1 MRYIYFFLFIVAITS
16 CSKKFQEINSF
27 GSGKSF
33 SKPLQQ
39 NQEKVFLN
47 NENTK
52 ETLGK
57 FQEQTQNLDNT
68 INNNKLSI
76 HKKKKSA
83 VFKLLNKP
91 KKSYLKT
98 TIKNHLNELKSSKFG
113 FVIKKKYPLYTN
125 ILFILGYLSFI
136 VALLVLF
143 QNGFSD
149 AISTLTY
156 GGHGDI
162 VEFLAWTVL
171 GFLQFLFGNWM
182 KRLVNNDALGKG
194 SVAILHLILTFIFG
208 GVAIILG
215 MV

>member
-1 MRYIYFFLFIVAITS
+1 MRKIYFFLFIVAITS
-16 CSKKFQEINSF
+16 CSEKFQEINSF
-27 GSGKSF
+27 GGGKSL
-33 SKPLQQ
+33 SKPLQE
-39 NQEKVFLN
+39 NHEKEFLN

-52 ETLGK
+52 ETIGE
-57 FQEQTQNLDNT
+57 FQEQTQNFDNT

-76 HKKKKSA
+76 LKKNKSS
-83 VFKLLNKP
+83 VFKLKKP
-91 KKSYLKT
+91 KTSYSKNT
-98 TIKNHLNELKSSKFG
+98 VKNHLNELKSSKFG

-125 ILFILGYLSFI
+125 ILFILGYMSFI

-162 VEFLAWTVL
+162 VEFLAWIAL

-194 SVAILHLILTFIFG
+194 AVAILHLILTFIFG
-208 GVAIILG
+208 VVAILLG
-215 MV
+215 MF